1 MKRLLMLSALIF
13 GMMVGAFA
21 EDRPIVLVTP
31 SGVWQSIVTGGVP
44 GPFVAMPYDVIV
56 QGSGPSASPPV
67 PPVVT
72 PPVTPPGDAVVQQIK
87 TLSLALKDQRE
98 ATAVAALVNSL
109 SKMGLTGANFKQ
121 ALEMAAPIAD
131 TSMQTGGRIAKWAK
145 SATAIT
151 TDPVRLIAGLNAAY
165 TVSPATLD
173 TIHQAAQA
181 EPGAAVSGEALDWA
195 QIIQIIQ
202 MVLEL
207 LKGLGIIPSA

>member
-151 TDPVRLIAGLNAAY
+151 TDPVKLIAGLNAAY

>member
-1 MKRLLMLSALIF
+1 
-13 GMMVGAFA
+13 MMVGAFA

-31 SGVWQSIVTGGVP
+31 SGVWQSIVTGGIP

-56 QGSGPSASPPV
+56 QGGGGPVSSPPV

-72 PPVTPPGDAVVQQIK
+72 PPVTPPEDAVVQQIK

-151 TDPVRLIAGLNAAY
+151 TDPVKLIAGLNAAY

-173 TIHQAAQA
+173 TIHQAAQS
-181 EPGAAVSGEALDWA
+181 EPGAAVSEEALDWA

>member
-1 MKRLLMLSALIF
+1 MAGLATS
-13 GMMVGAFA
+13 VFA
-21 EDRPIVLVTP
+21 ADRPILLVTP
-31 SGVWQSIVTGGVP
+31 SGVWMSTVANGVP

-56 QGSGPSASPPV
+56 QGNNTGDPV

-72 PPVTPPGDAVVQQIK
+72 PPTPNPGDPTVDQIK
-87 TLSLALKDQRE
+87 TISLALKDQRE

-145 SATAIT
+145 AATAIT
-151 TDPVRLIAGLNAAY
+151 TDPVKLIAGLNAAY
-165 TVSPATLD
+165 TVSSATLD
-173 TIHQAAQA
+173 TIHQASLA

-207 LKGLGIIPSA
+207 LKGLGIIPS

>member
-1 MKRLLMLSALIF
+1 MKRFLMFSAVLA
-13 GMMVGAFA
+13 GMAVGAMA
-21 EDRPIVLVTP
+21 EDRPVLFVTNKGAWLSTP
-31 SGVWQSIVTGGVP
+31 TNGVP
-44 GPFVAMPYDVIV
+44 GPFVVLPYDVVV
-56 QGSGPSASPPV
+56 QGSGTSTPV

-72 PPVTPPGDAVVQQIK
+72 PPTPGDSVVDQIK
-87 TLSLALKDQRE
+87 TISLALKDQRE
-98 ATAVAALVNSL
+98 AVAVAALVNSL

-145 SATAIT
+145 AATAIT
-151 TDPVRLIAGLNAAY
+151 TDPVKLIAGLNAAY

-173 TIHQAAQA
+173 TIHQASLA

-207 LKGLGIIPSA
+207 LKGLGIIPS

>member
-1 MKRLLMLSALIF
+1 MKRLFTIF
-13 GMMVGAFA
+13 AVAMCCSISFA
-21 EDRPIVLVTP
+21 DGPVLLVTP
-31 SGVWQSIVTGGVP
+31 QGVYRSEVVNGVP
-44 GPFVAMPYDVIV
+44 GEWVPQQIDVIV
-56 QGSGPSASPPV
+56 QGFSGSPV
-67 PPVVT
+67 PPNGQ
-72 PPVTPPGDAVVQQIK
+72 PPVTPAPAPSDPIVDQIK
-87 TLSLALKDQRE
+87 TVSLALKDQRE

-121 ALEMAAPIAD
+121 AIEMAAPIAD

-145 SATAIT
+145 AATVIT
-151 TDPVRLIAGLNAAY
+151 TDPVKLIAGLNAAY

-195 QIIQIIQ
+195 QIIQVIQ

-207 LKGLGIIPSA
+207 LKGLGIIPST